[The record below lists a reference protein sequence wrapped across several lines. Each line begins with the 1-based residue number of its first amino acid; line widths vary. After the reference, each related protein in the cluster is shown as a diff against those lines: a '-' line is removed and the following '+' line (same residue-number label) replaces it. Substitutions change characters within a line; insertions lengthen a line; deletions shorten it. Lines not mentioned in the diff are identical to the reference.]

1 MGFSAAVTGCSEVQ
15 EADKVGGSGMDS
27 SSRRHAMKQLLVMV
41 GASPLIGR
49 GHAGPSQQTSTT
61 TRPSSVDD
69 PLLEPVCVMDFEPL
83 AKAKLDKLA
92 YDYLVGGSED
102 EVSLR
107 DNRAAFDRIILRPK
121 ALVDVHRIDLSA
133 EIFGQ
138 KWEHPI
144 FLCPAGGKNCLYSD
158 GENTVARAAAVSKTL
173 HITNGG
179 IQKLVESGKGPV
191 WWQVTTG
198 GDFRTA
204 QTMRTFVKRLED
216 QGCQAI
222 CFTTDIMYVSHRE
235 RNIRNKF
242 DRAWGETGIPRDAQG
257 RLPRPKN
264 PERTGVYPSRPAPTP
279 TWETVRELRSLTK
292 LPIVLKG
299 ILRAED
305 AKLCLETGV
314 SGIIVS
320 NHGARQLD
328 HVGGTIEALPEVVEA
343 VQGRIPVM
351 IDGGFRRG
359 TDILKAL
366 ALGARAV
373 GIARPYLFGLAAFGQ
388 PGVERVIELLRTELA
403 LDMGLAGVPNIGAIG
418 RDLVRV
424 RS

>member
-1 MGFSAAVTGCSEVQ
+1 MRSGRRTALRQLAAW
-15 EADKVGGSGMDS
+15 VGGSAIAGRS
-27 SSRRHAMKQLLVMV
+27 GIGWAYQ
-41 GASPLIGR
+41 ASE
-49 GHAGPSQQTSTT
+49 PSIEQYLT
-61 TRPSSVDD
+61 D
-69 PLLEPVCVMDFEPL
+69 PLLQPASIMDFEPL
-83 AKAKLDKLA
+83 AKAKLDPLA

-107 DNRAAFDRIILRPK
+107 DNRAGFDRIIIRPK
-121 ALVDVHRIDLSA
+121 ALIDVHKIDLSV
-133 EIFGQ
+133 EVLGLR
-138 KWEHPI
+138 WEHPI
-144 FLCPAGGKNCLYSD
+144 FLCPAGGKNCFHQD
-158 GENTVARAAAVSKTL
+158 GENTVARAAASAKTL

-179 IQKLVESGKGPV
+179 IQKLVESGKGPA

-198 GDFRTA
+198 GDFRTP
-204 QTMRTFVKRLED
+204 QTIRAFVKRLED
-216 QGCQAI
+216 QGCGAI

-257 RLPRPKN
+257 RVPQPRN
-264 PERTGVYPSRPAPTP
+264 PERAGLYPSRPTATP
-279 TWETVRELRSLTK
+279 TWDTVRELRAMTQ

-305 AKLCLETGV
+305 AKLCLEAGV

-328 HVGGTIEALPEVVEA
+328 HVGGTIEALPEVVAA
-343 VQGRIPVM
+343 VEGKIPVM

-388 PGVERVIELLRTELA
+388 PGVERVITLLRTELA
-403 LDMGLAGVPNIGAIG
+403 LDMGLAGTPNIAAIE
-418 RDLVRV
+418 RSLVRI
-424 RS
+424 RN